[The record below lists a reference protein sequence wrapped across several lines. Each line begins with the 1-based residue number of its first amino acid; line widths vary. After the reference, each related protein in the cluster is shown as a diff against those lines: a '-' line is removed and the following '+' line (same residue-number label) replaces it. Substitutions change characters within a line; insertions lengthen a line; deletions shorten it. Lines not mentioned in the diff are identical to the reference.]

1 MSTLVATV
9 RSLATYVAV
18 SLYILVLGPP
28 LLLWTLISGRPHALY
43 RIGAA
48 GATLGLWLS
57 GIRVRVRNGDAIQH
71 DRAAVYAINHTS
83 NVEPPIVFKVLSGL
97 FPRLRIL
104 YKAELRK
111 LPILVR
117 AFDVVGFVPL
127 ERGNREQSL
136 PAIERAV
143 QALRDGNS
151 FLIFPEGT
159 RSRTGELLPF
169 KKGGFIMAIKAQA
182 PVVPVAISG
191 ARKAMRKGSPII
203 RPVDVIV
210 AFGDPIPTVGLTL
223 DDRDALVAR
232 SRAAV
237 AELLEQNAGRR
248 AEGGVR
254 KSEVGSRGAEV
265 GGRRSEGGGGS

>member
-9 RSLATYVAV
+9 RSLAAYVAV
-18 SLYILVLGPP
+18 SLYILLFGPP
-28 LLLWTLISGRPHALY
+28 MLLWTFATGRPLPLY
-43 RIGAA
+43 RVGAGGAA
-48 GATLGLWLS
+48 IGLWLS
-57 GIRVRVRNGDAIQH
+57 GIRVRVVNPERIQH
-71 DRAAVYAINHTS
+71 DHAAVYAVNHAS
-83 NVEPPIVFKVLSGL
+83 NVEPPIVFKVLSSL

-117 AFDVVGFVPL
+117 AFDIAGFVPL

-136 PAIERAV
+136 PAIERAAD
-143 QALRDGNS
+143 ALREGNS

-191 ARKAMRKGSPII
+191 ARAAMRKGSPII
-203 RPVDVIV
+203 HPVDVTV
-210 AFGDPIPTVGLTL
+210 AFGEPIPTAGLTL
-223 DDRDALVAR
+223 DDRDPLVQR
-232 SRAAV
+232 TRNAV
-237 AELLEQNAGRR
+237 AALLTQNT
-248 AEGGVR
+248 
-254 KSEVGSRGAEV
+254 
-265 GGRRSEGGGGS
+265 